1 LPNGGLL
8 GEGSLDRNPP
18 RGPPLDPPI
27 GFYGWPTLDPRIFM
41 PPWYQLV
48 PIRSK
53 LISKL
58 PYQKFQYPTYVK
70 DIDPDVHIRVFKKV
84 IKTNGEIV
92 EIDIIKLFGF
102 TLQDNISK

>member
-1 LPNGGLL
+1 
-8 GEGSLDRNPP
+8 
-18 RGPPLDPPI
+18 
-27 GFYGWPTLDPRIFM
+27 
-41 PPWYQLV
+41 
-48 PIRSK
+48 
-53 LISKL
+53 
-58 PYQKFQYPTYVK
+58 VK

>member
-1 LPNGGLL
+1 MPNGRLL
-8 GEGSLDRNPP
+8 GEGSPNCNPP
-18 RGPPLDPPI
+18 GRPPLDPPI

-41 PPWYQLV
+41 PLWYQLV

-53 LISKL
+53 PTSKL

-70 DIDPDVHIRVFKKV
+70 DTDPDVHIKVFKKV

-92 EIDIIKLFGF
+92 EVDIIKLFGF
-102 TLQDNISK
+102 TLRDNNSK